1 MRNSTE
7 GYSLLNDVIN
17 QSKSPNFN
25 KQLVYTEEFVNLKN
39 SLENFINWSYD
50 VVDFD
55 KTGLLLIIVNHPFW
69 ENIMLEWNIYQ
80 KEYLDY
86 FLNIAFD
93 IAKFIEKRWYY
104 ITKGIKNLQ
113 EWVDF
118 IHEPNLSNLSIIT
131 RVIYKTIS
139 EKTNSSVEEILKDE

>member
-1 MRNSTE
+1 MRNSIE
-7 GYSLLNDVIN
+7 GYNLLKDVIN
-17 QSKSPNFN
+17 QSKSPNFD
-25 KQLVYTEEFVNLKN
+25 KQLVYTEEFINLKN

-86 FLNIAFD
+86 FLILAFD
-93 IAKFIEKRWYY
+93 IAKFIEKKWYY

-118 IHEPNLSNLSIIT
+118 VHKPNLSNLSIIT
-131 RVIYKTIS
+131 RLVYKLIS
-139 EKTNSSVEEILKDE
+139 EKTKKSVEEILKDE